1 MRRVGGAETQ
11 AGQESNPQHGNLQV
25 GGIIASMEVLP
36 KKKGVPGPHEASPTP
51 GFALGRRAP

>member
-1 MRRVGGAETQ
+1 MRRVGGAETR

-36 KKKGVPGPHEASPTP
+36 KKKGVPGPHQASPTP
-51 GFALGRRAP
+51 GFALGR